1 MDAPLKSVAAPLAAK
16 YSANV
21 SKMGQRATFF
31 AQGIIFSPT
40 PRWDYNPSM
49 RIDYFEHSCGNLL
62 DSDDAT
68 KALGTVSI
76 FKGRKTVGDI
86 RKACEGHPKDA
97 SIYPESDGSGFFIT
111 EVHGSF
117 LAA

>member
-1 MDAPLKSVAAPLAAK
+1 
-16 YSANV
+16 
-21 SKMGQRATFF
+21 
-31 AQGIIFSPT
+31 
-40 PRWDYNPSM
+40 M
-49 RIDYFEHSCGNLL
+49 RIDYFEQNCGHLL

-76 FKGRKTVGDI
+76 FKRRKTVGDI
-86 RKACEGHPKDA
+86 RKACQGQRKDA

-111 EVHGSF
+111 EVHGNF

>member
-1 MDAPLKSVAAPLAAK
+1 MFGLAPE
-16 YSANV
+16 
-21 SKMGQRATFF
+21 R
-31 AQGIIFSPT
+31 
-40 PRWDYNPSM
+40 DYNRPM
-49 RIDYFEHSCGNLL
+49 RIDYFEHNCGHLL

-86 RKACEGHPKDA
+86 RKACQGQRKDA

-111 EVHGSF
+111 EVHGNF

>member
-1 MDAPLKSVAAPLAAK
+1 
-16 YSANV
+16 
-21 SKMGQRATFF
+21 
-31 AQGIIFSPT
+31 
-40 PRWDYNPSM
+40 M
-49 RIDYFEHSCGNLL
+49 RIDYFEQNCEHLL

-76 FKGRKTVGDI
+76 FKGRKSVGDI
-86 RKACEGHPKDA
+86 CKACQRHPKDA

-111 EVHGSF
+111 EVHAKF